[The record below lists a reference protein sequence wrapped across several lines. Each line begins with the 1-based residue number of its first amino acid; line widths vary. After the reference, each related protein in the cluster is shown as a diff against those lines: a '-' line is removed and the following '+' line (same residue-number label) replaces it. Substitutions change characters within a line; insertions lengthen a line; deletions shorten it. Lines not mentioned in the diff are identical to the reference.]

1 MGNTPGNKGPTNGV
15 GRGGVGAGVGWS
27 VGLGVEGEDDLEA
40 GVAG

>member
-1 MGNTPGNKGPTNGV
+1 MMGNTPGNKGPTNGV
-15 GRGGVGAGVGWS
+15 GGGGVGWS